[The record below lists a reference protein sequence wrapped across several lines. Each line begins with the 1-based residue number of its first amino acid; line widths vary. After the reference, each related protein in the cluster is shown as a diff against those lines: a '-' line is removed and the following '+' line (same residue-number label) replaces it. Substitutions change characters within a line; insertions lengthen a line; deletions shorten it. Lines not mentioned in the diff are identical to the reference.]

1 MRIGIEAR
9 RRADLVAVGATLAR
23 LGLIRGRE
31 GNLSSRLDTGTVL
44 LTPRGADKGRLSAP
58 DLVRCVVDEPPPRGA
73 SSEALTHL
81 AVYRRYPAIGAIV
94 HAHPTATLALA
105 ARALAPDPNLLEEG
119 RALVPNVELVAPLPP
134 GSEELAHAC
143 ADALG
148 RAPVVV
154 VRAHGVFGAGVDA
167 WQAME
172 RVQIVEVLATMALT
186 NIGPWVEI

>member
-9 RRADLVAVGATLAR
+9 RRAELVAVGATLAR

-31 GNLSSRLDTGTVL
+31 GNLSSRLDERTFL

-58 DLVRCVVDEPPPRGA
+58 DLLRCTVDEPPPPGA
-73 SSEALTHL
+73 SSEAPTHL
-81 AVYRRYPAIGAIV
+81 AVYRRYAAIGAIV
-94 HAHPTATLALA
+94 HAHPRATLALA

-119 RALVPNVELVAPLPP
+119 RALVSDVELVAPLPP

-148 RAPVVV
+148 RAPALV
-154 VRAHGVFGAGVDA
+154 VRGHGVFAVGADA
-167 WQAME
+167 REAME

-186 NIGPWVEI
+186 NVGPWVEI